1 MVNQSWI
8 IIRAKLPAPIHRV
21 RPLDVQNRRVE
32 NGFRLTR
39 VGITG
44 VMKPVVVHR
53 HGQDNHVTAAI
64 DVFVDLP
71 STQKGSHM
79 SRNVEIITEMID
91 ESVRTKVGSL
101 EELAGNIC
109 RELLDRHE
117 YASYAEVNMAAD
129 YFLERQTEAGRKT
142 LEPFKLIARATS
154 RRGNGLMKLI
164 GVEVEGMTACP
175 CAMETVRQ
183 RLNTDDPSL
192 GNSVSKMPIITHNQR
207 NRTTLMMEVPEHVDI
222 EADDLIGI
230 VEGSLSSPT
239 YGILKRDDEASVVL
253 QAHRNP
259 KFVED
264 VVRDILGKIV
274 EKYGSMDDSIHVTV
288 RSESEESIHKH
299 NAFAERIT
307 TLGELKALDEQ

>member
-1 MVNQSWI
+1 MSG
-8 IIRAKLPAPIHRV
+8 
-21 RPLDVQNRRVE
+21 LDVQNRRVE

-39 VGITG
+39 VGITD
-44 VMKPVVVHR
+44 VRKPIVVHR
-53 HGQDNHVTAAI
+53 HGKDNHVTAII

-91 ESVRTKVGSL
+91 ESVRREVSSL
-101 EELAGNIC
+101 EELAGKIC

-117 YASYAEVNMAAD
+117 YASYGEVNMAAD
-129 YFLERQTEAGRKT
+129 YFLEKTTATGRDS
-142 LEPFKLIARATS
+142 LEPFKLIARATAK
-154 RRGNGLMKLI
+154 RGNGLMKLI

-175 CAMETVRQ
+175 CAMETVRT
-183 RLNTDDPSL
+183 RMAEADPGKAAAL
-192 GNSVSKMPIITHNQR
+192 AELPMITHNQR
-207 NRTTLMMEVPEHVDI
+207 NRTTLMVEVPEHVDI

-230 VEGSLSSPT
+230 VESSLSSPT
-239 YGILKRDDEASVVL
+239 FGILKREDEASVVIN
-253 QAHRNP
+253 AHMNP

-264 VVRDILGKIV
+264 VVRDILGKILDR
-274 EKYGSMDDSIHVTV
+274 YGDLDDSVHVTV

-307 TLGELKALDEQ
+307 TLGELRAIEDQ

>member
-1 MVNQSWI
+1 MSGN
-8 IIRAKLPAPIHRV
+8 
-21 RPLDVQNRRVE
+21 PLDVQNRRIE

-44 VMKPVVVHR
+44 VRKPIVVHR
-53 HGQDNHVTAAI
+53 HDRDHHITAVI

-91 ESVRTKVGSL
+91 ESVRSKVSSL
-101 EELAGNIC
+101 EELAANIC

-117 YASYAEVNMAAD
+117 YASYGEVNMAAD
-129 YFLERQTEAGRKT
+129 YFLERTTESGRKT
-142 LEPFKLIARATS
+142 LEPYKLVARAKST
-154 RRGNGLMKLI
+154 RGNGLMKLI

-183 RLNTDDPSL
+183 KVAEDSPGFAEVAGDLP
-192 GNSVSKMPIITHNQR
+192 MMTHNQR

-222 EADDLIGI
+222 EADDLVGI
-230 VEGSLSSPT
+230 VEGALSSPT

-253 QAHRNP
+253 RAHRNP

-264 VVRDILGKIV
+264 VVRDILGKILDR
-274 EKYGSMDDSIHVTV
+274 YGRLDDSIHVTV

-307 TLGELKALDEQ
+307 TLGELRALDEM

>member
-1 MVNQSWI
+1 MAEDYKPREQVSY
-8 IIRAKLPAPIHRV
+8 
-21 RPLDVQNRRVE
+21 LDVQNRRVE

-44 VMKPVVVHR
+44 VRKPITVHR
-53 HGQDNHVTAAI
+53 HGKDNHVTANI

-91 ESVRTKVGSL
+91 ESVRRKVSSL
-101 EELAGNIC
+101 EELAGKIC

-117 YASYAEVNMAAD
+117 YASYGEVNMVAD
-129 YFLERQTEAGRKT
+129 YFLEKTTDSGRNS
-142 LEPFKLIARATS
+142 LEPFKLIARATA

-175 CAMETVRQ
+175 CAMETVRARVAQ
-183 RLNTDDPSL
+183 GMADATDAMDDLP
-192 GNSVSKMPIITHNQR
+192 MITHNQR
-207 NRTTLMMEVPEHVDI
+207 NRTTLMIEVPEHVDV

-230 VEGSLSSPT
+230 VEGALSSPT
-239 YGILKRDDEASVVL
+239 FGILKRDDEASVVIN
-253 QAHRNP
+253 AHRNP

-264 VVRDILGKIV
+264 VVRDILGKMLDR
-274 EKYGSMDDSIHVTV
+274 YGELDDSVHVTV

-307 TLGELKALDEQ
+307 TLGELRAIDDE

>member
-1 MVNQSWI
+1 M
-8 IIRAKLPAPIHRV
+8 
-21 RPLDVQNRRVE
+21 QNRRVE

-44 VMKPVVVHR
+44 VRKPIVVHR
-53 HGQDNHVTAAI
+53 QGKDNHVTALI

-91 ESVRTKVGSL
+91 ESVRRKVASL
-101 EELAGNIC
+101 EELAGKIC
-109 RELLDRHE
+109 KELLDRHE
-117 YASYAEVNMAAD
+117 YASYGEVNMAAD
-129 YFLERQTEAGRKT
+129 YFLEKTTETGRHT
-142 LEPFKLIARATS
+142 LEPFKLIARATA

-175 CAMETVRQ
+175 CAMETVRT
-183 RLNTDDPSL
+183 RVNEEHPGMTE
-192 GNSVSKMPIITHNQR
+192 SVSALPMITHNQR
-207 NRTTLMMEVPEHVDI
+207 NRTTLMVEVPEHVDV
-222 EADDLIGI
+222 EADDLIDI
-230 VEGSLSSPT
+230 VESSLSSPT
-239 YGILKRDDEASVVL
+239 FGILKRDDEASVVL
-253 QAHRNP
+253 KAHRNP

-264 VVRDILGKIV
+264 VVRDILWKILDR
-274 EKYGSMDDSIHVTV
+274 YGQLDDSVHVTV

-307 TLGELKALDEQ
+307 TLGELRAIDEQ

>member
-1 MVNQSWI
+1 MVNQSRI
-8 IIRAKLPAPIHRV
+8 IIRLILPASNHRV
-21 RPLDVQNRRVE
+21 NHLDVQNHRVE

-44 VMKPVVVHR
+44 VRKPIVVHR
-53 HGQDNHVTAAI
+53 HGRDNHITAVI

-91 ESVRTKVGSL
+91 ESVRKKVGSL
-101 EELAGNIC
+101 EELAGKIC

-117 YASYAEVNMAAD
+117 YAGYGEVNMVAD
-129 YFLERQTEAGRKT
+129 YFLERVTDAGRRM
-142 LEPFKLIARATS
+142 LEPFKLVARATA
-154 RRGNGLMKLI
+154 RRGSGMMKLI

-183 RLNTDDPSL
+183 RLGNDDPEV
-192 GNSVSKMPIITHNQR
+192 GESVSDLPMITHNQR
-207 NRTTLMMEVPEHVDI
+207 NRTTLMMEVQEHVDI

-230 VEGSLSSPT
+230 VESSLSSPT

-253 QAHRNP
+253 RAHRNP

-264 VVRDILGKIV
+264 VVRDILGKIL
-274 EKYGSMDDSIHVTV
+274 ERYGDLDDSVHVTV

-307 TLGELKALDEQ
+307 TLGELRAIDE

>member
-1 MVNQSWI
+1 MPGFYLFPTTKVN
-8 IIRAKLPAPIHRV
+8 L
-21 RPLDVQNRRVE
+21 LDVQNRRIE

-44 VMKPVVVHR
+44 VRKPIVVHR
-53 HGQDNHVTAAI
+53 HGRDNHITAAI

-91 ESVRTKVGSL
+91 ESVRKKVGSL
-101 EELAGNIC
+101 EELAGKIC

-117 YASYAEVNMAAD
+117 YASYGEVNMVAD
-129 YFLERQTEAGRKT
+129 YFLERQTDAGRQT
-142 LEPFKLIARATS
+142 LEPFKLVARATS
-154 RRGNGLMKLI
+154 RRGNGMMKLI

-183 RLNTDDPSL
+183 RLNRDDPEL
-192 GNSVSKMPIITHNQR
+192 GKSVSKMPMITHNQR
-207 NRTTLMMEVPEHVDI
+207 NRTTLMMEVQEHVDV
-222 EADDLIGI
+222 EADDMIDI

-253 QAHRNP
+253 RAHQNP

-264 VVRDILGKIV
+264 VVRDILGKIL
-274 EKYGSMDDSIHVTV
+274 ERYGDLDDSVHVTV

-307 TLGELKALDEQ
+307 TLGGLRAVDEQ